1 MGLFDSPG
9 VQHFASACNWPIAR
23 CKEHFSP
30 KPGGACGHGG
40 PMGQEH
46 GGASE
51 QDLPVLD
58 INAAGQHALEQTPIA
73 GQGLRAAAAGT
84 STG

>member
-9 VQHFASACNWPIAR
+9 MRHFASACNWPIAR
-23 CKEHFSP
+23 SKEYFTP
-30 KPGGACGHGG
+30 KPGGAGGHGG

-46 GGASE
+46 RSASG

-58 INAAGQHALEQTPIA
+58 INVVSMGPCP
-73 GQGLRAAAAGT
+73 
-84 STG
+84 